1 MAILWKYWLRVAA
14 LLLSLSMGAQPL
26 QGQETVEGYIR
37 MALQGDRETPV
48 QALPQLRRENP
59 NDSRVLYLEAL
70 LTEDGEQAV
79 ALYRRI
85 ARDYPSS
92 TYADDALLKIG
103 EYLYARGLYIQAS
116 IQLKKILIHYP
127 RSDLIYP
134 SIRMFLNALLVVG
147 NRDTARFYAQVFAR
161 KYPDITFD
169 LQTGRATSLPQ
180 SPGAA
185 AATAA
190 RGDPPAT
197 VVTTPPAVASGR
209 VRLQL
214 GAFGVSG
221 NAQRLKRQLEALNY
235 RIIIER
241 RSSGGRNI
249 FVVLAV
255 GFASREAARSAGEL
269 LKENYGIDYLVLAA
283 E

>member
-1 MAILWKYWLRVAA
+1 MATLWKHWRRLAA
-14 LLLSLSMGAQPL
+14 PLLCLGLGAQLL
-26 QGQETVEGYIR
+26 QGQETVDGYIR
-37 MALQGDRETPV
+37 MALQGERETPL
-48 QALPQLRRENP
+48 QALPQLRRDHP

-85 ARDYPSS
+85 ARDFPSS
-92 TYADDALLKIG
+92 SYADDALLKIG

-116 IQLKKILIHYP
+116 KQLQKIPIHYP

-147 NRDTARFYAQVFAR
+147 HRDTARFYAQVFAR

-169 LQTGRATSLPQ
+169 LQAGRAISLPRA
-180 SPGAA
+180 PGGAA
-185 AATAA
+185 PPAAKGDRPATA
-190 RGDPPAT
+190 
-197 VVTTPPAVASGR
+197 VTTPPAGAAGG

-255 GFASREAARSAGEL
+255 GFASRGAARSAGEL
-269 LKENYGIDYLVLAA
+269 LKKNYGIDYLVVTA

>member
-1 MAILWKYWLRVAA
+1 
-14 LLLSLSMGAQPL
+14 MGAQLL

-169 LQTGRATSLPQ
+169 LQAGRATSLPQ